1 MDTDS
6 LEVILIESKDR
17 HIIKNL
23 YSLYLH
29 DLSEYTNE
37 DVSLKGLYDTNFL
50 DLFWRKDGLIP
61 LLIKV
66 DSKIAG
72 FVLIQSGQYAPSTG
86 EDYYISQFFILREYR
101 RKGIGKKTVK
111 KLFSQFP
118 GKYLVGQIPSNK
130 PAINFWKNIYK
141 SCRIIYEENIG
152 YPQNTIMV
160 FQHFKIN
167 KFR

>member
-6 LEVILIESKDR
+6 LEIVLIESKDR

-37 DVSLKGLYDTNFL
+37 DVSLKGLYDTKFL

-72 FVLIQSGQYAPSTG
+72 FVLLQSGQYAPSTG

-101 RKGIGKKTVK
+101 RKGVDKKTVK
-111 KLFSQFP
+111 KLFSQFS
-118 GKYLVGQIPSNK
+118 GKYLVGQIPNNK
-130 PAINFWKNIYK
+130 PAINFWKGIYK
-141 SCRIIYEENIG
+141 SCRIIYGENIG

-167 KFR
+167 KFM